1 MNGSPTWKMTK
12 LMSGKCAA
20 APSMSQVWV
29 ASTGWGPSGTPLC
42 TPIRLTPSS
51 WALAVDIT
59 GEVHGTDDLVP
70 QPLERRL
77 AWATPRAADP
87 CFRTRVDAVAQHVRA
102 VVQPLQPAFVGAG
115 AQQVV
120 RGGQRE
126 AGGAGDLLGAGTPLV
141 LGDELEQP

>member
-1 MNGSPTWKMTK
+1 MKLIVAASEAYRLGKRISCQQVSSMNGSPTWKMTK

-77 AWATPRAADP
+77 AW
-87 CFRTRVDAVAQHVRA
+87 
-102 VVQPLQPAFVGAG
+102 
-115 AQQVV
+115 
-120 RGGQRE
+120 
-126 AGGAGDLLGAGTPLV
+126 
-141 LGDELEQP
+141 